1 MGAGVTA
8 MGGGAAGA
16 EDPLDGAEA
25 EGAAAGGFGAGA
37 SRTFALEAGVS
48 ARALL
53 ATATKPRARVGKN
66 LDGRTLTDMGG
77 RTLIE
82 RASEASDMETE
93 TETEQPNSGLAFD
106 DGAWAGLC
114 L

>member
-1 MGAGVTA
+1 MGAWVTA
-8 MGGGAAGA
+8 VGGVGAGA
-16 EDPLDGAEA
+16 GDTLDGAEA
-25 EGAAAGGFGAGA
+25 EGANAGFGAGA

-53 ATATKPRARVGKN
+53 ATATKPRARMGKN

-77 RTLIE
+77 RTLTE
-82 RASEASDMETE
+82 RASEARIATA